1 MEAAPV
7 PDGVQ
12 LRGDVSEIDESNKKT
27 LVGSFFLGDAKHPW
41 YGRVIDAL
49 GERGTY
55 YLVERFA
62 TSATDVQSR
71 RVVSIHTMSDWDF
84 YGTVYQ
90 MRKNLAEAQ
99 KRWQRPTA
107 AVDRIHE
114 FFEDMELI
122 EVEKAMTGEQIF
134 QAWTVWRQGRG

>member
-1 MEAAPV
+1 M
-7 PDGVQ
+7 
-12 LRGDVSEIDESNKKT
+12 SEIDESNKKT

-62 TSATDVQSR
+62 TKATDVQSR

-90 MRKNLAEAQ
+90 MRKNLAAAQ
-99 KRWQRPTA
+99 QRWLQPK
-107 AVDRIHE
+107 VVSDEIHE
-114 FFEDMELI
+114 FFDDMMSI
-122 EVEKAMTGEQIF
+122 EVEREMTGEQIF
-134 QAWTVWRQGRG
+134 KAWTQWRQQRK